1 MTSAWASFTD
11 SVARALE
18 AVAAQAATPPERVA
32 RHWEDASRLAWFG
45 AAADHQAV
53 HVSWSFGRLRGV
65 PVVPGERHT
74 VGVFHLARATFPA
87 VDEQA
92 LRGALE
98 ALVPAGV
105 DGPTRVFLQRVAA
118 QLAVADG
125 LLELERRRGVEVS
138 LFARTDAANT
148 PAPTSR
154 WPEHARERVAG
165 ALEAMDAALRARCEV
180 TWAHPEATLLGAA
193 RAR

>member
-1 MTSAWASFTD
+1 MTSPWVSFTA

-18 AVAAQAATPPERVA
+18 AVAAQASTPPERVA
-32 RHWEDASRLAWFG
+32 RHWEDVSRLAWFG

-74 VGVFHLARATFPA
+74 VGVFHVARATFPA
-87 VDEQA
+87 VDEVA

-118 QLAVADG
+118 QLAVADA
-125 LLELERRRGVEVS
+125 LLELEQRRSVEVS
-138 LFARTDAANT
+138 LFARPDAANT

-154 WPEHARERVAG
+154 WPEHARDRVAA
-165 ALEAMDAALRARCEV
+165 ALEAMDAGLRARCEV
-180 TWAHPEATLLGAA
+180 TWAHAEATLLGAV